1 MLQRKVKFPLEFDA
15 LDLVTD
21 DYKSKLLPVS
31 RRLKELEKDRTE
43 RRKVRKRTK
52 TAAPAA
58 AAAPATND
66 VEMGD
71 ATEPAAAEE
80 TVEEEGAIRAKEANE
95 LAKLIP
101 EDVQK
106 DVGSSATGLYD
117 LVGKNGVSALPIS
130 A

>member
-1 MLQRKVKFPLEFDA
+1 M
-15 LDLVTD
+15 DLVTD
-21 DYKSKLLPVS
+21 EYKTKLLPVS

-52 TAAPAA
+52 TTAPIAPAV
-58 AAAPATND
+58 PATND

-80 TVEEEGAIRAKEANE
+80 TIEEEGAIRAKEAEE

-101 EDVQK
+101 EDVK
-106 DVGSSATGLYD
+106 HDVGSSATALYD
-117 LVGKNGVSALPIS
+117 LVGKQVGQFLSQF
-130 A
+130 